1 MKNREL
7 LLIVFI
13 VNKSYLKKKNN
24 CPRCKNKVQYFQ
36 PARMMDKFTSNQ
48 DFLTTLLNSF
58 NKMQKLNPEIDL
70 LNMSDFSNN
79 ELERSQKLIEN
90 LILKIQI
97 YGIDL
102 KEVLIQYY
110 RQIHEFKKERDNHI
124 E

>member
-1 MKNREL
+1 
-7 LLIVFI
+7 
-13 VNKSYLKKKNN
+13 
-24 CPRCKNKVQYFQ
+24 
-36 PARMMDKFTSNQ
+36 MMDKFTSNQ